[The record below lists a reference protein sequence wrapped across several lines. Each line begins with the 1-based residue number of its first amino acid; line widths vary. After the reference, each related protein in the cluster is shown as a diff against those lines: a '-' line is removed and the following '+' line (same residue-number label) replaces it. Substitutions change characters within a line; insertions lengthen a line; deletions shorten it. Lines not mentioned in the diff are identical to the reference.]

1 MINKFILWIDD
12 MQNWSGIVI
21 SNLSIVAED
30 KGVNLIV
37 MPQLNGENLKQIFM
51 LYPFDLIVMDFHME
65 PFNGDTYINEIRDE
79 EHLDSIPIIFYSQDQ
94 TVELADLITNKKNVH
109 VTNRTSVEDTIKS
122 FIFKNLLP
130 DK

>member
-1 MINKFILWIDD
+1 MKNKFILWIDD

-30 KGVNLIV
+30 NGVNLIV

-51 LYPFDLIVMDFHME
+51 MYPFDLIVMDFHME
-65 PFNGDTYINEIRDE
+65 PFNGDIYINEIREE
-79 EHLDSIPIIFYSQDQ
+79 EHLDGIPIIFYSQDQ
-94 TVELADLITNKKNVH
+94 NVDLSSLVSNRRNVY

-122 FIFKNLLP
+122 FIFKS
-130 DK
+130 

>member
-1 MINKFILWIDD
+1 MKNKFILWIDD

-51 LYPFDLIVMDFHME
+51 MYPFDLIVMDFHME
-65 PFNGDTYINEIRDE
+65 PFNGDKYINEIRDE
-79 EHLDSIPIIFYSQDQ
+79 EHLDGIPIIFYSQDQ
-94 TVELADLITNKKNVH
+94 NVDLAALVTNRKNVH

-122 FIFKNLLP
+122 FIFKNL
-130 DK
+130 

>member
-1 MINKFILWIDD
+1 MKNKFILWIDD

-51 LYPFDLIVMDFHME
+51 MYPFDLIVMDFHME
-65 PFNGDTYINEIRDE
+65 PFNGDKYINEIRDE
-79 EHLDSIPIIFYSQDQ
+79 EHLDGIPIIFYSQDQ
-94 TVELADLITNKKNVH
+94 NVDLAALVTNRKNVY

-122 FIFKNLLP
+122 FIFKNL
-130 DK
+130 

>member
-30 KGVNLIV
+30 KGINLIF

-51 LYPFDLIVMDFHME
+51 MYPFDLIVMDFHME
-65 PFNGDTYINEIRDE
+65 PFNGDKYINEIRDE
-79 EHLDSIPIIFYSQDQ
+79 EHLDGIPIIFYSQDQ
-94 TVELADLITNKKNVH
+94 NVDLASLVTNRNNVH

-122 FIFKNLLP
+122 FIF
-130 DK
+130 

>member
-1 MINKFILWIDD
+1 MKNKFILWIDD

-51 LYPFDLIVMDFHME
+51 MYPFDLIVMDFHMA
-65 PFNGDTYINEIRDE
+65 PFNGDKYINEIRDE
-79 EHLDSIPIIFYSQDQ
+79 QHLDGIPIIFYSQDQ
-94 TVELADLITNKKNVH
+94 NVDLAALVTNRRNVH

-122 FIFKNLLP
+122 FIFKS
-130 DK
+130 

>member
-1 MINKFILWIDD
+1 MKNKFILWIDD

-51 LYPFDLIVMDFHME
+51 MYPFDLIVMDFHME
-65 PFNGDTYINEIRDE
+65 PFNGDKYINEIRDE
-79 EHLDSIPIIFYSQDQ
+79 EHLDNIPIIFYSQDQ
-94 TVELADLITNKKNVH
+94 NVDLAALVTNRKNVH
-109 VTNRTSVEDTIKS
+109 VTNRTSVEDTIKG
-122 FIFKNLLP
+122 FIFKNL
-130 DK
+130 

>member
-1 MINKFILWIDD
+1 MKNKFILWIDD

-21 SNLSIVAED
+21 SNLSIIAED

-51 LYPFDLIVMDFHME
+51 MYPFDLIVMDFHME
-65 PFNGDTYINEIRDE
+65 PFNGDKYINEIREE
-79 EHLDSIPIIFYSQDQ
+79 EHLDGIPVIFYSQDQ
-94 TVELADLITNKKNVH
+94 NVDLAFLVTNRKNVH

-122 FIFKNLLP
+122 FIFKNI
-130 DK
+130 

>member
-1 MINKFILWIDD
+1 MKNKFILWIDD

-51 LYPFDLIVMDFHME
+51 MYPFDLIVMDFHME
-65 PFNGDTYINEIRDE
+65 PFNGDKYINEIRDE
-79 EHLDSIPIIFYSQDQ
+79 EHLDDIPIIFYSQDQ
-94 TVELADLITNKKNVH
+94 NVDLAALVTNRKNVH

-122 FIFKNLLP
+122 FIFNSL
-130 DK
+130 

>member
-1 MINKFILWIDD
+1 MKNKFILWIDD

-37 MPQLNGENLKQIFM
+37 MPQLNAENLKQIFM
-51 LYPFDLIVMDFHME
+51 MYPFDLIVMDFHME
-65 PFNGDTYINEIRDE
+65 PFNGDKYINEIRDE
-79 EHLDSIPIIFYSQDQ
+79 QHLDGIPIIFYSQDQ
-94 TVELADLITNKKNVH
+94 NVDLAALVTNRKNVH

-122 FIFKNLLP
+122 FIFKNL
-130 DK
+130 

>member
-1 MINKFILWIDD
+1 MKNKFILWIDD

-51 LYPFDLIVMDFHME
+51 MYPFDLIVMDFHME
-65 PFNGDTYINEIRDE
+65 PFNGDKYINEIRDE
-79 EHLDSIPIIFYSQDQ
+79 EHLDNIPIIFYSQDQ
-94 TVELADLITNKKNVH
+94 NVDLAALVTNRKNVH

-122 FIFKNLLP
+122 FIFKIV
-130 DK
+130 